1 MENFGSYLL
10 LESLSLTSEDPGDT
24 KERTTQIM
32 KNVCLC
38 LMSKW
43 LSA

>member
-24 KERTTQIM
+24 KKCTTP
-32 KNVCLC
+32 NYEECVPL
-38 LMSKW
+38 LMSK
-43 LSA
+43 

>member
-24 KERTTQIM
+24 KKCTTKIM
-32 KNVCLC
+32 KNVC
-38 LMSKW
+38 
-43 LSA
+43 AFVDE